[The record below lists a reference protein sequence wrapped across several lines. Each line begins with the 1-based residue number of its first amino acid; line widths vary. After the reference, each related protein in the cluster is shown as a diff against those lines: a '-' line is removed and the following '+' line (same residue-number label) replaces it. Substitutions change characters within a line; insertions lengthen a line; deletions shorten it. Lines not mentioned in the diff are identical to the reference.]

1 MVLKDRINMEE
12 RMSKKAVKSRDGMII
27 QDGDDSTNL
36 TEVEITEEKEC
47 GDYKKS
53 PVFIYYEWCKK
64 CGICVAFC
72 PTKCLGRKADGAPFV
87 EFPEKCVHCETCDRL
102 CPDFAITGA
111 KR

>member
-1 MVLKDRINMEE
+1 
-12 RMSKKAVKSRDGMII
+12 MSQKPFKSREGLII
-27 QDGDDSTNL
+27 QDDDTTDLS
-36 TEVEITEEKEC
+36 EVEIAELRPT

-53 PVFIYYEWCKK
+53 PVFIYHAWCKK

-72 PTKCLGRKADGAPFV
+72 PTKCLNSKPDGTPFV